1 MFFRL
6 KSSPEKLRQ
15 SLLTQVKDSPFKQFL
30 ESQLPDKKQTISDTE
45 FLALDFET
53 TGLDEKKDAI
63 LTIGC
68 TVIKNCRV
76 QLRHNSHQLI
86 KINKEIPEKSIVI
99 HKITHDRVNQGAHLH
114 KVMESLLQKIA
125 GRVLLVHFARIERG
139 FLNAACEQIYGHK
152 IPVYFIDTFEIERR
166 RLQNIQP
173 EVAPNL
179 LRLFN
184 IRERYGLPRY
194 HAHSALEDAIATA
207 ELFLAQVA
215 HGSNLN
221 APLKQFLV

>member
-1 MFFRL
+1 MFFTAR
-6 KSSPEKLRQ
+6 SSPEKLRQ
-15 SLLTQVKDSPFKQFL
+15 SLLQRAEESPFRQYL
-30 ESQLPDKKQTISDTE
+30 EAELPDRKQTVLDTE

-53 TGLDEKKDAI
+53 TGLDEQKDAI

-68 TVIKNCRV
+68 TVIKHGRI
-76 QLRHNSHQLI
+76 QLKHNSHQLI

-99 HKITHDRVNQGAHLH
+99 HKVTHDRVSQGAHLH
-114 KVMESLLQKIA
+114 NVMQELLKKIA

-152 IPVYFIDTFEIERR
+152 IPVFFVDTFEIERR

-173 EVAPNL
+173 EVVPNQ

-207 ELFLAQVA
+207 ELFLAQVI

-221 APLKQFLV
+221 APLKQYLI

>member
-1 MFFRL
+1 MFFR
-6 KSSPEKLRQ
+6 KSSPEKIRR
-15 SLLTQVKDSPFKQFL
+15 SLLTQVKESPFKQFL
-30 ESQLPDKKQTISDTE
+30 ESPLPDRDQKIIDTE

-53 TGLDEKKDAI
+53 TGLDEKNDAI
-63 LTIGC
+63 LTMGY
-68 TVIKNCRV
+68 TVIKKGRV
-76 QLRHNSHQLI
+76 QLKHNAHQVI

-99 HKITHDRVNQGAHLH
+99 HKITHDRVDQGEHLH
-114 KVMESLLQKIA
+114 TVMESLLKKIA

-152 IPVYFIDTFEIERR
+152 IPAYYVDTFEIERR

-184 IRERYGLPRY
+184 IRERYSLPRY

-207 ELFLAQVA
+207 ELFLAQA
-215 HGSNLN
+215 THGSNLN
-221 APLKQFLV
+221 APVKQYLI